1 MIGKKVFDGITI
13 FEKILL
19 KEKSN
24 IFQIE
29 KLFLTSD
36 NKISKF
42 NKLKFDYIDTE
53 IIKNQISISKSNKN
67 YILNGKSFNANKLI
81 DNFLKTDSKKSKNIF
96 ADNLRF
102 KMNIEK
108 TYLDKQNV
116 IKNLEGYL
124 VLSGNEVI
132 DANIVSQ
139 FSAEKKIRF
148 TVKEDNNE
156 KITTFF
162 SDLAK
167 PFVKRYA
174 FIKGFEDGSIDFNSV
189 KKK

>member
-1 MIGKKVFDGITI
+1 MLELISYKIKLNILKNQLNLDLLNYKKKDDTNLEISLIGKKVFDGITI

-67 YILNGKSFNANKLI
+67 
-81 DNFLKTDSKKSKNIF
+81 
-96 ADNLRF
+96 
-102 KMNIEK
+102 
-108 TYLDKQNV
+108 
-116 IKNLEGYL
+116 
-124 VLSGNEVI
+124 
-132 DANIVSQ
+132 
-139 FSAEKKIRF
+139 
-148 TVKEDNNE
+148 
-156 KITTFF
+156 
-162 SDLAK
+162 
-167 PFVKRYA
+167 
-174 FIKGFEDGSIDFNSV
+174 
-189 KKK
+189 